1 MPSCSRYHIMLTKP
15 QPPCAAQS
23 IDKMSLLSLSER
35 GCCSPPPPPSHSAP
49 GASQTFTHTRIIA
62 MANPDPFFT
71 GTKFCILLGTVNIGK
86 VDRLCLLWLTNSSK
100 FCSILSPHVGVLYPR
115 EWAVSCEHLGEW
127 SLESWYESWRWVGRV
142 HVFTFYSA
150 FQIHAQSALT

>member
-49 GASQTFTHTRIIA
+49 GASQTFTHTLIIA
-62 MANPDPFFT
+62 MVNPDPFFR

-86 VDRLCLLWLTNSSK
+86 VSPMLILWLTNSSK

-115 EWAVSCEHLGEW
+115 EWAVSISGSGALKVDMK
-127 SLESWYESWRWVGRV
+127 VGDELDV
-142 HVFTFYSA
+142 YMYLLFTRHFK
-150 FQIHAQSALT
+150 FMRNQP

>member
-49 GASQTFTHTRIIA
+49 GASQTFTHTLIIA
-62 MANPDPFFT
+62 MANSDPFFR

-86 VDRLCLLWLTNSSK
+86 VSPMLIAADKFQQILLNPQSS
-100 FCSILSPHVGVLYPR
+100 CWCTLSA
-115 EWAVSCEHLGEW
+115 WVSSEHLGEW